1 MARYDELMDRAIAA
15 TMSAIE
21 IYNKPDFRYRAET
34 FAILAINGW
43 ELLLKAKW
51 LKEHNDDINSLY
63 RENAHSSSG
72 NPHTHA
78 ISFLANGLAGRGI
91 LNLNVKSNID
101 ALIEIRD
108 SVIHF
113 YDSTGTLEVKV
124 QEIGAAS
131 LQNFALIMREWFGK
145 DLSEY
150 NFYLMPL
157 SFMMLPARTDAIILN
172 PQEENFLNYLER
184 LEADADKSDTEYSVT
199 INIDVRL
206 TKSGSKDIPEVRLT
220 DDPNAPAVRVTEEE
234 IREKYPWDYAKLTQ
248 KCRDR
253 YSNFKRN
260 AEYHEIKKSLEGN
273 NNLVSTRFLDPG
285 NPNSVSKTFYNPN
298 IMQEFDKHYT
308 KRR

>member
-1 MARYDELMDRAIAA
+1 MTRYDELTDRAIAA

-51 LKEHNDDINSLY
+51 LKDHNDDINSLY
-63 RENAHSSSG
+63 RENERSSSG
-72 NPHTHA
+72 NPRTHA
-78 ISFLANGLAGRGI
+78 ISSLADKLAGRGT
-91 LNLNVKSNID
+91 LNLNVKSNIS
-101 ALIEIRD
+101 ALIEIRN

-113 YDSTGTLEVKV
+113 YDSTGVEVKV
-124 QEIGAAS
+124 QEIGTAS

-184 LEADADKSDTEYSVT
+184 LEADADKSDTEYSVAM
-199 INIDVRL
+199 NIEVRL

-220 DDPNAPAVRVTEEE
+220 KDPNAPAVRVTEED
-234 IREKYPWDYAKLTQ
+234 IRERYSWDYAKLTQ
-248 KCRDR
+248 KCHDR

-273 NNLVSTRFLDPG
+273 NNLASTRFLDPG
-285 NPNSVSKTFYNPN
+285 NPSSPKKKFYNPN

-308 KRR
+308 KRS

>member
-1 MARYDELMDRAIAA
+1 MARYDELTDRAIAA

-51 LKEHNDDINSLY
+51 LKEHNDDVNSLY
-63 RENAHSSSG
+63 SENKRSSSG
-72 NPHTHA
+72 NPQTHA
-78 ISFLANGLAGRGI
+78 IRSLANKLAGRGI

-124 QEIGAAS
+124 QEIGTAS

-206 TKSGSKDIPEVRLT
+206 TKSGSKDSPGLRLT
-220 DDPNAPAVRVTEEE
+220 KDPNAPAVRVTEED
-234 IREKYPWDYAKLTQ
+234 IRERYPWDYDELTQ
-248 KCRDR
+248 KCRER
-253 YSNFKRN
+253 YSDFKSN
-260 AEYHEIKKSLEGN
+260 SKYHKIRKSLEDDD
-273 NNLVSTRFLDPG
+273 RFASIRLLDPG
-285 NPNSVSKTFYNPN
+285 NPNGSKKKFYNPN
-298 IMQEFDKHYT
+298 IMQELDKHYT
-308 KRR
+308 KQR

>member
-1 MARYDELMDRAIAA
+1 MARYDELTDRAIAA

-51 LKEHNDDINSLY
+51 LKDHNDDINSLY
-63 RENAHSSSG
+63 RENERSSSG
-72 NPHTHA
+72 NPRTHA
-78 ISFLANGLAGRGI
+78 ISSLADKLAGRGT
-91 LNLNVKSNID
+91 LNLNVKSNIS
-101 ALIEIRD
+101 ALIEIRN

-113 YDSTGTLEVKV
+113 YDSTGVEVKV
-124 QEIGAAS
+124 QEIGTAS

-199 INIDVRL
+199 INIEVRL
-206 TKSGSKDIPEVRLT
+206 TKSASKDIPEVRLT
-220 DDPNAPAVRVTEEE
+220 KDPNAPAVRVPEED
-234 IREKYPWDYAKLTQ
+234 IRERYPWDYAKLTQ
-248 KCRDR
+248 KCHDR

-260 AEYHEIKKSLEGN
+260 KEYHKIKKSLEGN

-285 NPNSVSKTFYNPN
+285 NPSSSNKKFYSPN

>member
-1 MARYDELMDRAIAA
+1 MARYDELTDRAIAA

-51 LKEHNDDINSLY
+51 LKEHNDDVNSLY
-63 RENAHSSSG
+63 RENERSSSG
-72 NPHTHA
+72 NPRTHA
-78 ISFLANGLAGRGI
+78 ISFLANKLSGQGI

-101 ALIEIRD
+101 ALIEIRN

-113 YDSTGTLEVKV
+113 YDSTGTLEVKI
-124 QEIGAAS
+124 QEIGTAS

-157 SFMMLPARTDAIILN
+157 SFMMLPTRTDAIILN
-172 PQEENFLNYLER
+172 PQEENFLNYLKR
-184 LEADADKSDTEYSVT
+184 LEADADESDTEYSVT
-199 INIDVRL
+199 INIDMRL
-206 TKSGSKDIPEVRLT
+206 TKSGSKDIPEVRVT
-220 DDPNAPAVRVTEEE
+220 DNPDAPAVRVTEEE
-234 IREKYPWDYAKLTQ
+234 IRERYPWDYRELTQ
-248 KCRDR
+248 KCHER
-253 YSNFKRN
+253 YSNFKQN
-260 AEYHEIKKSLEGN
+260 KEYYEIKKSLEDDR
-273 NNLVSTRFLDPG
+273 NLVSTRFLDPG
-285 NPNSVSKTFYNPN
+285 NPNSSNKKFYNPN

-308 KRR
+308 KQR

>member
-1 MARYDELMDRAIAA
+1 MARYDELTDRAIAA

-51 LKEHNDDINSLY
+51 LKEHNDDVNSLY
-63 RENAHSSSG
+63 SENKRSSSG
-72 NPHTHA
+72 NPQTHA
-78 ISFLANGLAGRGI
+78 ISFLADKLAGQGI

-101 ALIEIRD
+101 ALIEIRN

-113 YDSTGTLEVKV
+113 YASTGVEVKV
-124 QEIGAAS
+124 QEIGTAS
-131 LQNFALIMREWFGK
+131 LQNFALIVREWFGK

-157 SFMMLPARTDAIILN
+157 SFMMLPTRTDAIILN
-172 PQEENFLNYLER
+172 PQEENFLNYLKR

-206 TKSGSKDIPEVRLT
+206 TKSGSKDSPGLRLT
-220 DDPNAPAVRVTEEE
+220 KDPNAPAVRVTEED
-234 IREKYPWDYAKLTQ
+234 IRERYPWDYEKLTQ

-253 YSNFKRN
+253 YSNFKQN
-260 AEYHEIKKSLEGN
+260 KEYYEIKKSLEGN
-273 NNLVSTRFLDPG
+273 NNLVSTRLLDPG
-285 NPNSVSKTFYNPN
+285 NPNSSKKKFYNSA

-308 KRR
+308 KRM

>member
-1 MARYDELMDRAIAA
+1 MARYDELTDRAIAA

-51 LKEHNDDINSLY
+51 LKDHNDDIDSLY
-63 RENAHSSSG
+63 RENEHSSSG
-72 NPHTHA
+72 NPRTHTV
-78 ISFLANGLAGRGI
+78 SFLADKLAGRGI
-91 LNLNVKSNID
+91 LNLNVKSNIS
-101 ALIEIRD
+101 ALIEIRN

-113 YDSTGTLEVKV
+113 YDSTGLDVKV
-124 QEIGAAS
+124 QEIGTAS

-157 SFMMLPARTDAIILN
+157 SFMMLPTRTDAIILN
-172 PQEENFLNYLER
+172 PQEKNFLNYLER

-199 INIDVRL
+199 INMEVRL
-206 TKSGSKDIPEVRLT
+206 TKSASKDIPEVRLT
-220 DDPNAPAVRVTEEE
+220 KDPNALAVRVTEEK
-234 IREKYPWDYAKLTQ
+234 IREMYPWDYGELTQ
-248 KCRDR
+248 KCRER
-253 YSNFKRN
+253 YSDFKSN
-260 AEYHEIKKSLEGN
+260 SKYHKIRKSLEDDD
-273 NNLVSTRFLDPG
+273 RFASIRRLDPD
-285 NPNSVSKTFYNPN
+285 NPNSIGKKFYNPN

-308 KRR
+308 KQR